1 MIIAL
6 DVGLRRI
13 GVAISPDGR
22 TVLPQEAILRKG
34 RKQAAAEVLKVVEE
48 WQPDTLVVG
57 LPRGGSSEE
66 EMERRIRHFIGLLEL
81 PKEVSIVYQDEAGSS
96 EEAKERMQG
105 ITRQKRDG
113 RIDSLAAQ
121 IILERWL
128 QEINRSQRDRSTTQ

>member
-1 MIIAL
+1 MILAL

-22 TVLPQEAILRKG
+22 TVMPQEAILRKG
-34 RKQAAAEVLKVVEE
+34 REQAAAEVSKVVEE
-48 WQPDTLVVG
+48 WRPDTLVVG

-66 EMERRIRHFIGLLEL
+66 EMERRIRHFIGLLKL
-81 PKEVSIVYQDEAGSS
+81 PESMSVVYQDEAGSS

-128 QEINRSQRDRSTTQ
+128 LKRD

>member
-1 MIIAL
+1 VIIAL

>member
-1 MIIAL
+1 VIAAL

-13 GVAISPDGR
+13 GTALSPDGR
-22 TVLPQEAILRKG
+22 TVLPQSAIERKG
-34 RKQAAAEVLKVVEE
+34 RRQAAREVRAFLEE
-48 WQPDTLVVG
+48 WGVDTLVVG

-81 PKEVSIVYQDEAGSS
+81 PERIRVVYQDEAGSS
-96 EEAKERMQG
+96 EEAKERTRG
-105 ITRQKRDG
+105 LIRQKRDG

-128 QEINRSQRDRSTTQ
+128 LDG

>member
-1 MIIAL
+1 VIAAL

-13 GVAISPDGR
+13 GTAISPDGK
-22 TVLPQEAILRKG
+22 TVLPQPAIERKG
-34 RKQAAAEVLKVVEE
+34 RRQAAREVGAFLEE
-48 WQPDTLVVG
+48 WGVDTLVVG

-81 PKEVSIVYQDEAGSS
+81 PERIQVVYQDEAGSS
-96 EEAKERMQG
+96 EEAKERTRG
-105 ITRQKRDG
+105 VIRQKRDG

-128 QEINRSQRDRSTTQ
+128 SQSAK

>member
-1 MIIAL
+1 VIAAL

-13 GVAISPDGR
+13 GTALSPDGR
-22 TVLPQEAILRKG
+22 TVLPQSAIERKG
-34 RKQAAAEVLKVVEE
+34 RRQAAREVGAFLEE
-48 WQPDTLVVG
+48 WGVDTLVVG

-81 PKEVSIVYQDEAGSS
+81 PERIKVVYQDEADSS
-96 EEAKERMQG
+96 EEAKERTRG
-105 ITRQKRDG
+105 LIRQKRDG

-128 QEINRSQRDRSTTQ
+128 AQKAP